1 MKQKFKRI
9 EAVLGSL
16 PVFEASARLGSFT
29 RAAEELKLTQPTVSH
44 HIQTLELMLEAP
56 LFRRRHNRIFL
67 TSEGQTLADAV
78 SLGLGHIEQ
87 AARDIAVRKGE
98 NALILACSF
107 GFAHGWLMPRFSRL
121 RQALDGYPVNLAT
134 TDWLKGFDRD
144 TADLVVIWA
153 GLGPSKHLRIP
164 LFPEDVVPVCSP
176 EYLARH
182 PDLADQPQALL
193 EHPLVHF
200 DERDSQFMNWE
211 KWFASQGVRYQMPSD
226 AYRYSNFEFMLRA
239 VADGEGVG
247 LGWVQLIEEPLA
259 RQELVPVGSQVRN
272 HDTAYSL
279 ECRRGGVPDSVLD
292 RAIAWFR
299 EEST

>member
-1 MKQKFKRI
+1 MKRKYKRI

-29 RAAEELKLTQPTVSH
+29 RAAQELNLTQPTVSH
-44 HIQTLELMLEAP
+44 HIQTLELMLEAQ
-56 LFRRRHNRIFL
+56 LFRRRHNRIAL
-67 TSEGQTLADAV
+67 TPEGQTLADAV

-87 AARDIAVRKGE
+87 AARDIAVQKGE
-98 NALILACSF
+98 SELILACSF

-121 RQALDGYPVNLAT
+121 RQALDGYPVNLVT
-134 TDWLKGFDRD
+134 TDWLRGFDRD

-164 LFPEDVVPVCSP
+164 LFPEDVVPVCAP
-176 EYLARH
+176 GFLARH
-182 PDLADQPQALL
+182 PEISSDPQALL
-193 EHPLVHF
+193 NHALIHF

-211 KWFASQGVRYQMPSD
+211 KWFATQNLKYQIPSD
-226 AYRYSNFEFMLRA
+226 AYRYSNFEFMLHA
-239 VADGEGVG
+239 IADGEGIG

-259 RQELVPVGSQVRN
+259 RQALVPIAAEVRN

-279 ECRRGGVPDSVLD
+279 ECRRGGVPDTILD

-299 EEST
+299 EESA